1 MRLVMDPRPGG
12 APTVLRMVLGKR
24 LQDLREQAGISYE
37 DAGRTLDV
45 THATIRRMEK
55 AEVGLKLPYVEKL
68 LTTYGITSPE
78 EIGGFLALAREANRP
93 GWWHSFRDVLPDWFS
108 AFVSLEGEAAVI
120 RAYEPHY
127 APGLLQTPDYAR
139 AVLRAGMPHAAA
151 DEIERLVTLRIE
163 RQALLS
169 RRTAPPLL
177 WVVMDETVLRRPIGG
192 RTVMRDQIGALMDA
206 TELANVR
213 LQVIPFAAGPHPAM
227 YGPFHIFR
235 FQLQEIPDIAY
246 AESLVGGVYFDER
259 DDVSTF
265 LEAIDRMC
273 AQAAPAQSTKAIL
286 DGMRKEI

>member
-1 MRLVMDPRPGG
+1 MDPRPGG

-24 LQDLREQAGISYE
+24 LQDLREQAGLSYE
-37 DAGRTLDV
+37 EAGRALDV

-108 AFVSLEGEAAVI
+108 AFVSLEGEATVI

-127 APGLLQTPDYAR
+127 VPGLLQTPDYAR
-139 AVLRAGMPHAAA
+139 AVLRAGLPHAAG
-151 DEIERLVTLRIE
+151 DEIDRLVTLRTE
-163 RQALLS
+163 RQALLL
-169 RRTAPPLL
+169 RRENPPLL

-192 RTVMRDQIGALMDA
+192 RAVMRDQIGALMDA
-206 TELANVR
+206 TEQANVR
-213 LQVIPFAAGPHPAM
+213 LQVIPFTAGPHPAM

-265 LEAIDRMC
+265 LEALDRMC

>member
-1 MRLVMDPRPGG
+1 MMDPRPGG

-24 LQDLREQAGISYE
+24 LQDLREQAGITYE
-37 DAGRTLDV
+37 QAGRELDV

-55 AEVGLKLPYVEKL
+55 AEVGLKIPYVEKL
-68 LTTYGITSPE
+68 LHVYGVTSPE
-78 EIGGFLALAREANRP
+78 EVSGFLALAREANRP

-127 APGLLQTPDYAR
+127 VPGLLQTPDYAR
-139 AVLRAGMPHAAA
+139 ATLRAGQPHAAPA
-151 DEIERLVTLRIE
+151 EIDRLVTLRTE

-169 RRTAPPLL
+169 KPEAPLL

-192 RTVMRDQIGALMDA
+192 RKVMREQVDRLIEA
-206 TELANVR
+206 TELSNVR
-213 LQVIPFAAGPHPAM
+213 LQIMPFAVGPHPAM

-246 AESLVGGVYFDER
+246 SEHLVGGVYFDER
-259 DDVSTF
+259 DDVSSF
-265 LEAIDRMC
+265 LEALDRMC